1 MCHLQTGRASWEL
14 NDFYVKRALLI
25 LNSKQTI
32 YAHTEIYKASR
43 SLFQTGS
50 LSLSFLHV
58 CLRPAYGT
66 IWGVYSGYSVDK
78 LN

>member
-1 MCHLQTGRASWEL
+1 MCHLQTGRASWKL

-32 YAHTEIYKASR
+32 YAHAKIYKASR
-43 SLFQTGS
+43 SLFQTAT